1 MAFTITNQPK
11 QFLPESEK
19 TKIWYKENLQ
29 FIMSHFNKRNDRISR
44 IRQTRDYE
52 NPIDEIVRMYTYY
65 LGRQWNKDYYYT
77 TQDQNSCDLPTVWI
91 NGQKVT
97 SLVDYMVGNAIKMI
111 ENIEPSVKAQSK
123 TAINKRTKLLER
135 ALLMFDAPEIFNTLA
150 EFGLEYKPLGNATD
164 QMEIPEDVHRYMEY
178 DYRQYTEVLAM
189 RMCED
194 ILHRNDYKNKLKQ
207 AFLYTLLGGRVGLEN
222 RIENGKQYF
231 DVILPHNLILDT
243 AKDDD
248 FNQEA
253 RFVGKV
259 DWLNTTDVMERYQEW
274 LSPEEKEEIKNIT
287 MNNLYQLLDLT
298 THPYATNWAFNYN
311 NLPTLACVTGYW
323 IGMKDLGY
331 EESKDKFGN
340 THISKIRNGRKSKFW
355 TKTIYKGTL
364 IGNKYVVEWEEVTN
378 QVRKHDNPGDVEL
391 PLKVFIPNMVMG
403 ENRSIVARLHQHQDR
418 IDYITNEITKMLN
431 RAKGKVYLIN
441 KQKLG
446 TSTAKDVISDFERM
460 GIHITDGSATGE
472 EFVAGQDAR
481 LVEVV
486 DMTLDPNVQQLVN
499 LRREEERLM
508 EEIVNIPK
516 VALGQQTGYVGAK
529 TQAGTIA
536 QSNLGTSYLYQG
548 FIEFFQK
555 ELAFALNQYKVSLMT
570 ESEQEIPVIGTRGK
584 EWLKITKE
592 FQMEELGVYIKVK
605 DFMDDQARERLI
617 GLAQAAMQN
626 GLIDMTD
633 YIKIEQARSY
643 TELLGDLKY
652 SMNKKKRDAEKQQAM
667 QQMMQQAM
675 MEQQMA
681 QQQGI
686 AQMKEDGSNYRAE
699 LGAQSKMAQEAFKAG
714 VSGEATPEEGL
725 VAEQEAQDQ
734 DLIGA
739 MAQQQMMGQ

>member
-97 SLVDYMVGNAIKMI
+97 SLVDFMVGNAIKMI

-135 ALLMFDAPEIFNTLA
+135 ALLMFDAPDIFNTLA
-150 EFGLEYKPLGNATD
+150 EFGFEYQPLGNATE

-243 AKDDD
+243 SKDDD

-259 DWLNTTDVMERYQEW
+259 DWLNTTDVIERYQEW
-274 LSPEEKEEIKNIT
+274 LTDEEKKEIKEIT

-355 TKTIYKGTL
+355 TKTVYKGTL

-446 TSTAKDVISDFERM
+446 TSTAKDVISDFELM

-555 ELAFALNQYKVSLMT
+555 ELAFALNQYKVSLMS

>member
-123 TAINKRTKLLER
+123 SAINKRTKLLER
-135 ALLMFDAPEIFNTLA
+135 ALLMFDAPEIFNTFA

-164 QMEIPEDVHRYMEY
+164 QMEIPEDVYRYMEY

-259 DWLNTTDVMERYQEW
+259 DWLNTTDVIERYQEW

-323 IGMKDLGY
+323 VGMKDLGY

-472 EFVAGQDAR
+472 EFVSGQDAR

-516 VALGQQTGYVGAK
+516 IALGQQSGYVGAK

-536 QSNLGTSYLYQG
+536 QSNLGTTYLYQG

-570 ESEQEIPVIGTRGK
+570 ESEQEIPVVGTRGK

-633 YIKIEQARSY
+633 YVKIEQARSY

-667 QQMMQQAM
+667 AQMMQQAM

-686 AQMKEDGSNYRAE
+686 TQMKEEGSNYRAE
-699 LGAQSKMAQEAFKAG
+699 LGAQSKMAQEALKAG
-714 VSGEATPEEGL
+714 LSEEGSPEEGL
-725 VAEQEAQDQ
+725 AAEDEMQNM
-734 DLIGA
+734 A
-739 MAQQQMMGQ
+739 MQQMMGQ

>member
-97 SLVDYMVGNAIKMI
+97 SLVDFMVGNAIKMI

-123 TAINKRTKLLER
+123 SAVNKRTKLLER
-135 ALLMFDAPEIFNTLA
+135 ALLMFDAPDIFNTLA
-150 EFGLEYKPLGNATD
+150 EFGFEYQPLGNATE

-243 AKDDD
+243 SKDDD

-259 DWLNTTDVMERYQEW
+259 DWLNTTDVIERYQEW
-274 LSPEEKEEIKNIT
+274 LTDEEKKEIKEIT

-311 NLPTLACVTGYW
+311 NLPTLAAVTGYW
-323 IGMKDLGY
+323 VGMKDLGY

>member
-11 QFLPESEK
+11 QFLSESEK

-44 IRQTRDYE
+44 VRKE
-52 NPIDEIVRMYTYY
+52 NDLEMPIDEIVRMYTYY
-65 LGRQWNKDYYYT
+65 LGRQANKDYYYT
-77 TQDQNSCDLPTVWI
+77 TQDQNNCDLPTVWI

-97 SLVDYMVGNAIKMI
+97 SLVDFMVGNAIKMI

-123 TAINKRTKLLER
+123 AAMNKKTEILEK
-135 ALLMFDAPEIFNTLA
+135 ALLMFDAPEIFETLA
-150 EFGLEYKPLGNATD
+150 QYGIEYAPLGNDTEK
-164 QMEIPEDVHRYMEY
+164 METSEDVYRYMEY
-178 DYRQYTEVLAM
+178 DYRQYSEVIGM
-189 RMCED
+189 RMAED
-194 ILHRNDYKNKLKQ
+194 ILLRNDFRNKLKQ

-231 DVILPHNLILDT
+231 DVVLPHNLILDL

-248 FNQEA
+248 FNSEA

-259 DWLNTTDVMERYQEW
+259 DWMNTTDVIERYQDW
-274 LSPEEKEEIKNIT
+274 LSAEEITEIKNIT

-298 THPYATNWAFNYN
+298 THPYATNWAFNFN

-323 IGMKDLGY
+323 IGMKNLPY
-331 EESKDKFGN
+331 EESVDKFGN
-340 THISKIRNGRKSKFW
+340 KHISKIRNGRKSKYW
-355 TKTIYKGTL
+355 TKTVYKGTL

-403 ENRSIVARLHQHQDR
+403 ENRSVVARLHQHQDR
-418 IDYITNEITKMLN
+418 IDYITNEITKMMN
-431 RAKGKVYLIN
+431 RAKGKVYIIN
-441 KQKLG
+441 RQKLG
-446 TSTAKDVISDFERM
+446 TATAKDVITDFERM
-460 GIHITDGSATGE
+460 GIHVTDGSATGE
-472 EFVAGQDAR
+472 DFVAGQDAR
-481 LVEVV
+481 MVEVV
-486 DMTLDPNVQQLVN
+486 DMTLDPNVNQLVN

-516 VALGQQTGYVGAK
+516 VALGQQSGYVGAK

-555 ELAFALNQYKVSLMT
+555 NLAFALNQYKVSLMAET
-570 ESEQEIPVIGTRGK
+570 ETEIPVVGTRGK
-584 EWLKITKE
+584 QWLKITKD

-605 DFMDDQARERLI
+605 DFIDDAARERLLS
-617 GLAQAAMQN
+617 LAQAAMQN
-626 GLIDMTD
+626 QMIDMFD
-633 YIKIEQARSY
+633 YLNIEQARSY
-643 TELLGDLKY
+643 TELLANLKY
-652 SMNKKKRDAEKQQAM
+652 AMNKKKREAEQQQAM
-667 QQMMQQAM
+667 MQMMQQAQ

-681 QQQGI
+681 AQQQVAG
-686 AQMKEDGSNYRAE
+686 MKEEGANYRAQI
-699 LGAQSKMAQEAFKAG
+699 GAQTQLAKESLKAG
-714 VSGEATPEEGL
+714 LSAEATPEDGMVE
-725 VAEQEAQDQ
+725 EQD
-734 DLIGA
+734 
-739 MAQQQMMGQ
+739 MMQQMLGG

>member
-11 QFLPESEK
+11 QFLSESEK

-44 IRQTRDYE
+44 VNQSRDVE

-77 TQDQNSCDLPTVWI
+77 NRDQDNCELPTVWI
-91 NGQKVT
+91 NGQKIT
-97 SLVDYMVGNAIKMI
+97 SLVDFMVGNAIKMI

-123 TAINKRTKLLER
+123 SAVNKKTRLLEK
-135 ALLMFDAPEIFNTLA
+135 ALLMFEAPEIFNTFA
-150 EFGLEYKPLGNATD
+150 EFGFEYQPLGNDT
-164 QMEIPEDVHRYMEY
+164 QKMEVPEDVYRYMEY
-178 DYRQYTEVLAM
+178 DYRQYSETLGI
-189 RMCED
+189 RMAED
-194 ILHRNDYKNKLKQ
+194 ILLRNDYRNKLKQ
-207 AFLYTLLGGRVGLEN
+207 AFLYTLLGGSVGFEN

-231 DVILPHNLILDT
+231 DVILPHNLIVDK

-248 FNQEA
+248 FNSEA

-259 DWLNTTDVMERYQEW
+259 DWLNTTDVIERYQEW
-274 LSPEEKEEIKNIT
+274 LTQEEITEIKNIT

-298 THPYATNWAFNYN
+298 THPYATNWAFNFN

-340 THISKIRNGRKSKFW
+340 VHMSKIRNGRKSKYW
-355 TKTIYKGTL
+355 TKTVYRGTL

-418 IDYITNEITKMLN
+418 IDFITNEITKMMT
-431 RAKGKVYLIN
+431 RAKGKVFLIN
-441 KQKLG
+441 RQKLG
-446 TSTAKDVISDFERM
+446 TATAKDVINDFERL

-472 EFVAGQDAR
+472 DFVAGQDAR

-486 DMTLDPNVQQLVN
+486 DMTLDPNVQQLVS
-499 LRREEERLM
+499 LRREEERIM

-516 VALGQQTGYVGAK
+516 VALGQQAGYVGAK

-548 FIEFFQK
+548 FVEFFQK
-555 ELAFALNQYKVSLMT
+555 ELAFALNQYKVSLMD
-570 ESEQEIPVIGTRGK
+570 ESEDEIPVVGSRGK

-626 GLIDMTD
+626 GLIDMLD

-643 TELLGDLKY
+643 TELLADLKY

-667 QQMMQQAM
+667 MQMMQQAQ

-681 QQQGI
+681 QQQALAG
-686 AQMKEDGSNYRAE
+686 MKEEGSNYRAE
-699 LGAQSKMAQEAFKAG
+699 LGAQANMAKEAFKQG
-714 VSGEATPEEGL
+714 VSEQATPEEGL
-725 VAEQEAQDQ
+725 AEEQ
-734 DLIGA
+734 A
-739 MAQQQMMGQ
+739 MQQMMG

>member
-11 QFLPESEK
+11 QFLSESEK

-44 IRQTRDYE
+44 VRQSVDLE

-65 LGRQWNKDYYYT
+65 LGRQSNKDYYYT
-77 TQDQNSCDLPTVWI
+77 TQDQNNCDLPTVWI

-97 SLVDYMVGNAIKMI
+97 SLVDFMVGNAIKMI

-123 TAINKRTKLLER
+123 AAMNKKTEILEK
-135 ALLMFDAPEIFNTLA
+135 ALLMFDAPEIFETLA
-150 EFGLEYKPLGNATD
+150 DYGVEYAPLGNDTEK
-164 QMEIPEDVHRYMEY
+164 MESPEDVYRYMEY
-178 DYRQYTEVLAM
+178 DYRQYTEVIGM
-189 RMCED
+189 RMAED
-194 ILHRNDYKNKLKQ
+194 ILLRNDYRNKLKQ
-207 AFLYTLLGGRVGLEN
+207 AFLYTLLGGRVGIEN
-222 RIENGKQYF
+222 RVENAKQYF
-231 DVILPHNLILDT
+231 DVILPHNLIVDM

-248 FNQEA
+248 FNSDA

-259 DWLNTTDVMERYQEW
+259 DWLNTTDVIERYQQW
-274 LSPEEKEEIKNIT
+274 LTTEEITEIKEIT

-298 THPYATNWAFNYN
+298 THPYATNWAFNFN

-355 TKTIYKGTL
+355 TKTVYKGTL
-364 IGNKYVVEWEEVTN
+364 IGNKYVVDWEEVTN

-403 ENRSIVARLHQHQDR
+403 ENRSVVARLHQHQDR
-418 IDYITNEITKMLN
+418 IDYITNEITKMMN
-431 RAKGKVYLIN
+431 RAKGKVYIIN
-441 KQKLG
+441 RQKLG
-446 TSTAKDVISDFERM
+446 TSTAKDVISDFERL
-460 GIHITDGSATGE
+460 GIHVTDGSATGE
-472 EFVAGQDAR
+472 DFVAGQDAR
-481 LVEVV
+481 MVEVV
-486 DMTLDPNVQQLVN
+486 DMTLDPNVNQLIN

-516 VALGQQTGYVGAK
+516 VALGQQSGYVGAK

-555 ELAFALNQYKVSLMT
+555 NLAFSLNQYKVSLIS
-570 ESEQEIPVIGTRGK
+570 ESENEIPVVGTRGK
-584 EWLKITKE
+584 QWLKITKD

-605 DFMDDQARERLI
+605 DFIDDASRERLLS
-617 GLAQAAMQN
+617 LAQAAMQN
-626 GLIDMTD
+626 QQIDMFD
-633 YIKIEQARSY
+633 YLTIEQARSY
-643 TELLGDLKY
+643 TELLADLKY
-652 SMNKKKRDAEKQQAM
+652 AMNKKKREAQQQQAM
-667 QQMMQQAM
+667 MQMMQQAQQ
-675 MEQQMA
+675 EQQMA
-681 QQQGI
+681 AQQQVAG
-686 AQMKEDGSNYRAE
+686 MKEEGANYRAE
-699 LGAQSKMAQEAFKAG
+699 VGAQSQLAKEAMKSGMSQEPTAEDGA
-714 VSGEATPEEGL
+714 
-725 VAEQEAQDQ
+725 VAEEEM
-734 DLIGA
+734 
-739 MAQQQMMGQ
+739 MAQMMGQ